1 MNRFNRTMALTR
13 NAEYLNDYE
22 KLKKS
27 RLIDDRHGSKKA
39 DVWAKKMG
47 KKWGEYPPPRPL
59 PDYVNVYSKSFQ
71 GGYEDSFV
79 GVVSRPISSLAELA
93 IAAHADLEQKKKRN
107 AKDINRKVGEPQKPK
122 YLTLRIDVTASKK
135 DIMAEVEN
143 QVTFWQNIV
152 GKKRGRNRETD
163 ISPWLIYDLN
173 HKQGK
178 NLLRITKEI
187 FGIKDNPDYNPAY
200 CNTTKALY
208 EQVRRAFEKAKKMI
222 SEVHPQTPPS

>member
-22 KLKKS
+22 KLKKLRS
-27 RLIDDRHGSKKA
+27 IDDRDGSKKA

-47 KKWGEYPPPRPL
+47 GKWGEYPPPRPL
-59 PDYVNVYSKSFQ
+59 PDYVNMYSKIFQ
-71 GGYEDSFV
+71 GGYGDSSV
-79 GVVSRPISSLAELA
+79 EVVSSPISSPAELI

-135 DIMAEVEN
+135 DIMAAVEN
-143 QVTFWQNIV
+143 QVTSWQNFV
-152 GKKRGRNRETD
+152 GKKKGRNRETD
-163 ISPWLIYDLN
+163 LSPWLIYDLY

-178 NLLRITKEI
+178 NLLRITKEK
-187 FGIKDNPDYNPAY
+187 FGIKDNPAY
-200 CNTTKALY
+200 SNTTTALY
-208 EQVRRAFEKAKKMI
+208 EQVRRAFEKAEKMI
-222 SEVHPQTPPS
+222 SETHPQTRL